1 MRRIAPGLSGS
12 QRRMVLGVAI
22 ILACASGASASY
34 NFLVD
39 PMALDLGATREQ
51 MVLLRQLPNVGTLL
65 VVFLAGVWGSRL
77 GMKRVTYASAV
88 VMTLGYLIVLLAPSV
103 PVATA
108 GLLLGSVGK
117 QGISVV
123 TISLIAARISGEA
136 NRATGFAAIGVA
148 GPVAFLVIPVL
159 SSLLLDASNWRVVVA
174 SWVLMGAAAVFISV
188 TLLPSDGPRSATGE
202 MWTPALAGLVLAGL
216 VQTIRTMSSF
226 GFTSPR
232 TLGWLGATVIALV
245 ILWQLMARWPKAT
258 LDLSILKRGGALLL
272 LFIVILVPFGNL
284 FYYFAIGAQR
294 LYGYSAAEA
303 ALLMVPCQI
312 AAIAGAWFAGLLL
325 RRLGMRMAGTLLMA
339 GVSVTMF
346 MTVAQQADTPVAYP
360 MLVLSLFALAYTGA
374 GVVLTNAVM
383 NLAPPGSEGST
394 SSARGAAWQLGI
406 ALGVALSAAVFFGTA
421 QSTMQDLVA
430 ESGGDPGTAAVVV
443 SALRDSTVTDSEIAT
458 QYDLPVDVV
467 AEYDREWLQA
477 QLTGYHAQGLLGGS
491 VALVATVL
499 FFFNRRAFRPQ
510 QDQESSIPDPDQ
522 LGRREA

>member
-117 QGISVV
+117 QGIGVV

-174 SWVLMGAAAVFISV
+174 SWVLMGAAAVFY
-188 TLLPSDGPRSATGE
+188 RSPCCPQMDRVLRQGRCGHPPLQGSS
-202 MWTPALAGLVLAGL
+202 WPA
-216 VQTIRTMSSF
+216 SS
-226 GFTSPR
+226 
-232 TLGWLGATVIALV
+232 
-245 ILWQLMARWPKAT
+245 
-258 LDLSILKRGGALLL
+258 
-272 LFIVILVPFGNL
+272 
-284 FYYFAIGAQR
+284 
-294 LYGYSAAEA
+294 
-303 ALLMVPCQI
+303 
-312 AAIAGAWFAGLLL
+312 
-325 RRLGMRMAGTLLMA
+325 RRLGR
-339 GVSVTMF
+339 
-346 MTVAQQADTPVAYP
+346 
-360 MLVLSLFALAYTGA
+360 
-374 GVVLTNAVM
+374 
-383 NLAPPGSEGST
+383 
-394 SSARGAAWQLGI
+394 
-406 ALGVALSAAVFFGTA
+406 
-421 QSTMQDLVA
+421 
-430 ESGGDPGTAAVVV
+430 
-443 SALRDSTVTDSEIAT
+443 
-458 QYDLPVDVV
+458 
-467 AEYDREWLQA
+467 
-477 QLTGYHAQGLLGGS
+477 
-491 VALVATVL
+491 
-499 FFFNRRAFRPQ
+499 
-510 QDQESSIPDPDQ
+510 
-522 LGRREA
+522 

>member
-1 MRRIAPGLSGS
+1 
-12 QRRMVLGVAI
+12 
-22 ILACASGASASY
+22 
-34 NFLVD
+34 
-39 PMALDLGATREQ
+39 
-51 MVLLRQLPNVGTLL
+51 
-65 VVFLAGVWGSRL
+65 
-77 GMKRVTYASAV
+77 
-88 VMTLGYLIVLLAPSV
+88 
-103 PVATA
+103 
-108 GLLLGSVGK
+108 
-117 QGISVV
+117 
-123 TISLIAARISGEA
+123 
-136 NRATGFAAIGVA
+136 
-148 GPVAFLVIPVL
+148 
-159 SSLLLDASNWRVVVA
+159 
-174 SWVLMGAAAVFISV
+174 
-188 TLLPSDGPRSATGE
+188 
-202 MWTPALAGLVLAGL
+202 
-216 VQTIRTMSSF
+216 
-226 GFTSPR
+226 
-232 TLGWLGATVIALV
+232 
-245 ILWQLMARWPKAT
+245 
-258 LDLSILKRGGALLL
+258 
-272 LFIVILVPFGNL
+272 VPFGNL

-346 MTVAQQADTPVAYP
+346 LTVAQQADTPVAYP

-458 QYDLPVDVV
+458 QYALPVDVV

-477 QLTGYHAQGLLGGS
+477 QLTGYHAQGLLGGG
-491 VALVATVL
+491 VALVATLL

-510 QDQESSIPDPDQ
+510 QDQEPSVQDPDQ